1 MYTSCTDNCIAN
13 CGTLWDVKQ
22 SRYLFESATLN
33 LARRRG
39 GPSRAMK
46 TSVNPTV

>member
-1 MYTSCTDNCIAN
+1 MEKECQKTE
-13 CGTLWDVKQ
+13 L
-22 SRYLFESATLN
+22 RR
-33 LARRRG
+33 RRRG